1 MSYRIII
8 EKHILKEIKALP
20 KTDAL
25 RVSQAI
31 NNLSGNPRPRG
42 CLKLEGEP
50 DFYRIRIGMYRVIY
64 SIKDNELI
72 VYVIKVANR
81 KDVYR

>member
-20 KTDAL
+20 KPDAL

-31 NNLSGNPRPRG
+31 NNLSDNPRPHG

-72 VYVIKVANR
+72 VYVVKVANR